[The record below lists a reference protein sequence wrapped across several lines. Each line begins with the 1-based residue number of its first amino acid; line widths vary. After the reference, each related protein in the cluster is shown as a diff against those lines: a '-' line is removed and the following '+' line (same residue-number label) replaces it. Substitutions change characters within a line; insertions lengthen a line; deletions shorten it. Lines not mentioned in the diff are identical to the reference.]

1 VGLGKLANTQRI
13 AAKRGPWYTILYL
26 QVLIAVVIGIVIGH
40 FFSKTGVAL
49 KPLGDA
55 FVSLIRMMIAPV
67 IFCVLVQGIA
77 SMSDLKKVGTVGI
90 KTLVYFEIVST
101 LALIIGIAVAV
112 IIRPGAGLNIDAST
126 LDPKAAAVFVGRAK
140 EGGGLIPFLLGFI
153 PQTYVGALAG
163 GEVPQVLLISIL
175 TGLAIARMGELGK
188 RALAIIELINK
199 VVFGMVRIIVKAAP
213 LGALGGMAFTVGS
226 YGMASLSNLVK
237 LMGTFYLTSL
247 IFVVVVLG
255 LIAYGAG
262 FSIFRFLAYIKDELL
277 IVLGTSSSET
287 VLPDMM
293 RKLERLGAS
302 KSVVGLVFP
311 TGYVFNTDGTN
322 IYLTLAAIFLAQ
334 ATNTHL
340 SFGQISGI
348 LLFALFASKGG
359 SGVTGTGFVT
369 LAAILAAV
377 PSIPVQS
384 LALLVGIEKFMSEC
398 RALTNVCGN
407 GVATLVV
414 SRWQGELNKETL
426 RAELGNPTPTN
437 AVLAD

>member
-1 VGLGKLANTQRI
+1 LGKAQTVR
-13 AAKRGPWYTILYL
+13 KSRPWYTILYL
-26 QVLIAVVIGIVIGH
+26 QVLIAVVIGSLIGR
-40 FFSKTGVAL
+40 FFPKTGMAL

-67 IFCVLVQGIA
+67 IFCVIVQGIA
-77 SMSDLKKVGTVGI
+77 SMSDLKKVGKVGV
-90 KTLVYFEIVST
+90 KTLIYFEVVST
-101 LALIIGIAVAV
+101 LALMIGIVVALL
-112 IIRPGAGLNIDAST
+112 IHPGAGLNIDPAT
-126 LDPKAAAVFVGRAK
+126 LDPKAAAVYVGRAK
-140 EGGGLIPFLLGFI
+140 ETGFIPFLLGFI
-153 PQTYVGALAG
+153 PRTFVGALAE

-175 TGLAIARMGELGK
+175 TGLAIARMGEWGK
-188 RALAIIELINK
+188 RALGAIEIANK
-199 VVFGMVRIIVKAAP
+199 VVFGIVRIVVRAAP

-226 YGMASLSNLVK
+226 YGVASLTNLLK
-237 LMGTFYLTSL
+237 LMGTFYLSSVV
-247 IFVVVVLG
+247 FVLFVLG
-255 LIAYGAG
+255 AIAYMAG
-262 FSIFRFLAYIKDELL
+262 FSIFRFLAYIRDELL

-293 RKLERLGAS
+293 RKLEGLGAS
-302 KSVVGLVFP
+302 RSVVGLVFP

-322 IYLTLAAIFLAQ
+322 IYLTLAALFLAQ

-340 SFGQISGI
+340 SGGQITGI
-348 LLFALFASKGG
+348 LLFALVASKGG

-398 RALTNVCGN
+398 RALTNVVGN

-414 SRWQGELNKETL
+414 SRWQGELDVEKMRRVMEKPPEISESD
-426 RAELGNPTPTN
+426 A
-437 AVLAD
+437 A

>member
-1 VGLGKLANTQRI
+1 LQHGEHIVGNVESARKVR
-13 AAKRGPWYTILYL
+13 RWYTVLYV
-26 QVLIAVVIGIVIGH
+26 QVLIAVLIGCGIGG
-40 FFSKTGVAL
+40 FFPKTGMAL

-67 IFCVLVQGIA
+67 IFCVIVQGIA
-77 SMSDLKKVGTVGI
+77 SMSDLKKVGTLGV
-90 KTLVYFEIVST
+90 KTLIYFEVVST
-101 LALIIGIAVAV
+101 LALIIGILVAV
-112 IIRPGAGLNIDAST
+112 VFHPGAGLNIDAAT

-140 EGGGLIPFLLGFI
+140 ETGFIPFLLGFI
-153 PQTYVGALAG
+153 PRTFIGALAD

-175 TGLAIARMGELGK
+175 TGFAIANMGEVGK
-188 RALAIIELINK
+188 RALGAIEVANK
-199 VVFGMVRIIVKAAP
+199 VVFGIVRIVVRAAP

-226 YGMASLSNLVK
+226 YGVASLANLLK
-237 LMGTFYLTSL
+237 LMGTFYLSSFL
-247 IFVVVVLG
+247 FVVVVLG
-255 LIAYGAG
+255 IIARLAG

-293 RKLERLGAS
+293 RKLEGLGAS
-302 KSVVGLVFP
+302 RSTVGLVFP

-322 IYLTLAAIFLAQ
+322 IYLTLAALFLAQ

-340 SFGQISGI
+340 SLGQISGI
-348 LLFALFASKGG
+348 LLFALVASKGG

-398 RALTNVCGN
+398 RALTNVVGN
-407 GVATLVV
+407 GVATLVI
-414 SRWQGELNKETL
+414 SRWEGELDVENMRRVMEKPPENPETNS
-426 RAELGNPTPTN
+426 A
-437 AVLAD
+437 

>member
-1 VGLGKLANTQRI
+1 V
-13 AAKRGPWYTILYL
+13 AKAESTRKARPWYTILYV
-26 QVLIAVVIGIVIGH
+26 QVLIAVLIGCGIGG
-40 FFSKTGVAL
+40 FFPKTGMAL

-67 IFCVLVQGIA
+67 IFCVIVQGIA
-77 SMSDLKKVGTVGI
+77 SMSDLKKVGTLGV
-90 KTLVYFEIVST
+90 KTLIYFEVVST
-101 LALIIGIAVAV
+101 LALIIGIVVAV
-112 IIRPGAGLNIDAST
+112 VFHPGAGLNIDAAT

-140 EGGGLIPFLLGFI
+140 EGGFIPFLLGFI
-153 PQTYVGALAG
+153 PRTFIGALAD

-175 TGLAIARMGELGK
+175 TGFAIANMGEVGK
-188 RALAIIELINK
+188 RALGAIEVANK
-199 VVFGMVRIIVKAAP
+199 VVFGIVRIVVRAAP
-213 LGALGGMAFTVGS
+213 LGALGGIAFTVGS
-226 YGMASLSNLVK
+226 YGVASLANLLK
-237 LMGTFYLTSL
+237 LMGTLYLSSFL
-247 IFVVVVLG
+247 FVVVVLG
-255 LIAYGAG
+255 IIARLAG
-262 FSIFRFLAYIKDELL
+262 FSIFRFLAYIKEELL

-293 RKLERLGAS
+293 RKLEGLGAS
-302 KSVVGLVFP
+302 RSTVGLVFP

-322 IYLTLAAIFLAQ
+322 IYLTLAALFLAQ

-340 SFGQISGI
+340 SLGQISGI
-348 LLFALFASKGG
+348 LLFALVASKGG

-398 RALTNVCGN
+398 RALTNVVGN

-414 SRWQGELNKETL
+414 SRWQGELDVENMRRVMAKPPENSET
-426 RAELGNPTPTN
+426 NP
-437 AVLAD
+437 A

>member
-1 VGLGKLANTQRI
+1 VGE
-13 AAKRGPWYTILYL
+13 AAVAQKSRPWYTVLYV
-26 QVLIAVVIGIVIGH
+26 QVLIAVVIGSLIGH
-40 FFSKTGVAL
+40 FSPRTGIAL

-67 IFCVLVQGIA
+67 IFCVIVQGIA
-77 SMSDLKKVGTVGI
+77 SMSDLKKVGKVGV
-90 KTLVYFEIVST
+90 KTLIYFEVVST
-101 LALIIGIAVAV
+101 LALIIGIVVAV
-112 IIRPGAGLNIDAST
+112 VFHPGAGLNIDAAA
-126 LDPKAAAVFVGRAK
+126 LDPKAAAVYVGRAK
-140 EGGGLIPFLLGFI
+140 ETGFIPFLLGFI
-153 PQTYVGALAG
+153 PRTFIGALAD

-175 TGLAIARMGELGK
+175 TGFAIARMGEFGK
-188 RALAIIELINK
+188 RALNAIEVANR
-199 VVFGMVRIIVKAAP
+199 VVFGIVRIVVRVAP

-226 YGMASLSNLVK
+226 YGVASLTNLLK
-237 LMGTFYLTSL
+237 LMGTFYLSSAL
-247 IFVVVVLG
+247 FVVVVLG
-255 LIAYGAG
+255 TIAHLAG

-293 RKLERLGAS
+293 RKLEGLGAS
-302 KSVVGLVFP
+302 RSVVGLVFP

-322 IYLTLAAIFLAQ
+322 IYLTLAALFLAQ

-340 SFGQISGI
+340 SLGQIGGI
-348 LLFALFASKGG
+348 LLFALVASKGG

-398 RALTNVCGN
+398 RALTNVVGN
-407 GVATLVV
+407 GVATVVV
-414 SRWQGELNKETL
+414 SRWQGELDVEKMRRVMAKQPEISETNS
-426 RAELGNPTPTN
+426 A
-437 AVLAD
+437 